1 MRMVP
6 EGSRIRSVFGLGD
19 LFVLITV
26 AMWASSFT
34 VIKSAYDEFTPLAFA
49 AVRFVV
55 ASLGMLTLLA
65 ILRRPLAVA
74 RADLLRAAIVGVFH
88 VGLYQI
94 FFSVGLQHT
103 TASNSVLI
111 ISVSPVIT
119 ALLVWLTRAEPITW
133 RQWTGIG
140 LALAGVFILVQ
151 AGSGPAGGHL
161 KGDLITLLAAGSYAV
176 TPVLV
181 LPLLRR
187 YATVTVMA
195 IGMLFGTIVLLA
207 AALPEL
213 ARQTWDVTPAAW
225 LQLGYA
231 AIGAGTLGYLF
242 WYEGIGRIGP
252 TRVAAYSYLIPAL
265 GVLVAVAVLHET
277 FTPAHVV
284 GAIVAMIGVG
294 LARWPTSH
302 SARPEGK
309 TVVIGE

>member
-1 MRMVP
+1 MR
-6 EGSRIRSVFGLGD
+6 SIFGLGD

-26 AMWASSFT
+26 VMWASSFT

-119 ALLVWLTRAEPITW
+119 ALLVWFTRAEPITW
-133 RQWTGIG
+133 RQWAGIG

-195 IGMLFGTIVLLA
+195 IGMLFGTIVLLV

-213 ARQTWDVTPAAW
+213 ARQTWDVTPVAW

-309 TVVIGE
+309 TVVMGE